1 VTSGAPGA
9 IGSTIPIAG
18 LSIGHAA
25 DEELRS
31 GTTVVLPHEPAVAS
45 AHVVGGSPG
54 TRETDLLNPQQ
65 LVDRVDAI
73 VLSGGSA
80 FGLDA
85 ASGAQAW
92 LAEAGRGF
100 PVPPKRIPIVPAA
113 ILYDLNNGGNKDWGR
128 YPPYRDL
135 GYAATAAADDRTL
148 TGRVGAGFGATTATT
163 PGGLGMASARLPC
176 GATVMAVMAVNA
188 AGSPRIGSSRHY
200 WAAPFERDGEFG
212 GFGLPE
218 PWPQDAEAVRTKAGH
233 STAGMNTTIGAV
245 ITDAVITKVE
255 AKQIAVMAHDG
266 FARAL
271 YPVHTPGD
279 GDLLFVLST
288 AGKALDRDT
297 LSLLSLGTTA
307 ANVVTRAIAQGV
319 HAALSQENSDE

>member
-1 VTSGAPGA
+1 MT
-9 IGSTIPIAG
+9 GSTELADSPSIPIAG
-18 LSIGHAA
+18 LSIGHAE
-25 DEELRS
+25 DETLRS
-31 GTTVVLPHEPAVAS
+31 GTTVILPDEPAVAS
-45 AHVVGGSPG
+45 VHVVGGSPG

-65 LVDRVDAI
+65 LVEKVDAI

-85 ASGAQAW
+85 AGGAQAW

-113 ILYDLNNGGNKDWGR
+113 ILFDLNNGGNKNWGR

-135 GYAATAAADDRTL
+135 GYAATAAAGQNPP
-148 TGRVGAGFGATTATT
+148 TGRVGAGYGATTATT
-163 PGGLGMASARLPC
+163 PGGLGMASLTLPC
-176 GATVMAVMAVNA
+176 GATVMSVMAVNA
-188 AGSPRIGSSRHY
+188 AGSPRIGSSTHY

-212 GFGLPE
+212 GLGLPA
-218 PWPQDAEAVRTKAGH
+218 PWPADAETVMTKAGH
-233 STAGMNTTIGAV
+233 STAGMNTTIGVV
-245 ITDAVITKVE
+245 ITDAVISKVE

-288 AGKALDRDT
+288 GAKVLDRDS
-297 LSLLSLGTTA
+297 LSLLTLGTTA

-319 HAALSQENSDE
+319 HAAICQEESA

>member
-1 VTSGAPGA
+1 MTGAAERPSA
-9 IGSTIPIAG
+9 ATIPIAG
-18 LSIGHAA
+18 LAIGHAEDA
-25 DEELRS
+25 DLRS
-31 GTTVVLPHEPAVAS
+31 GTTVILPAEPAVAS

-65 LVDRVDAI
+65 LVEQVDAI

-85 ASGAQAW
+85 AGGAQAW

-113 ILYDLNNGGNKDWGR
+113 ILFDLNNGGNKDWGR
-128 YPPYRDL
+128 YPPYREL
-135 GYAATAAADDRTL
+135 GYAATAAADDRIR

-163 PGGLGMASARLPC
+163 PGGLGIASATLPC
-176 GATVMAVMAVNA
+176 DATVMAVMAVNA
-188 AGSPRIGSSRHY
+188 AGSPCIGSTRHY
-200 WAAPFERDGEFG
+200 WAAPFERDSEFG
-212 GFGLPE
+212 GLGLPQ
-218 PWPQDAEAVRTKAGH
+218 PWPEDAEAVVTKAGH
-233 STAGMNTTIGAV
+233 STAGMNTTIGVV
-245 ITDAVITKVE
+245 ITDAVISKVE

-288 AGKALDRDT
+288 GARALDRDT

-319 HAALSQENSDE
+319 HAAVRQEESE